1 MGLLPERRAMAAA
14 AAAVVVSISSGAQRH
29 EQAELVAD
37 ALAAGVQ
44 GRLPGGYVTDA
55 NGRFRWL
62 SDEEMAARAIPAE
75 QSVAARRL
83 LRGLGSL
90 WEAAQPEKPAEA
102 RQACVVE
109 PYEAPEVERLIQG
122 LINVVDAA
130 RPVPLSSSSMINKDE
145 VVSVLNDISLR
156 LPDEIRAARWLLKQ
170 REDFLARTQREGD
183 ELIDLARARAGQM
196 VQKSEVV
203 KAAEIR
209 ARRIV
214 EEAQSEARRLQLE
227 TEDYCDQRLASFES
241 ILKKTQKIV
250 ADGRTK
256 LQGDPLSELK
266 EAHVQ
271 EQEEIQG
278 GPELYDQDELE

>member
-1 MGLLPERRAMAAA
+1 MSE
-14 AAAVVVSISSGAQRH
+14 SG
-29 EQAELVAD
+29 
-37 ALAAGVQ
+37 
-44 GRLPGGYVTDA
+44 
-55 NGRFRWL
+55 
-62 SDEEMAARAIPAE
+62 DEEHSFE
-75 QSVAARRL
+75 S
-83 LRGLGSL
+83 
-90 WEAAQPEKPAEA
+90 
-102 RQACVVE
+102 VE

-145 VVSVLNDISLR
+145 VISVLNDISLR

-209 ARRIV
+209 ARRII
-214 EEAQSEARRLQLE
+214 EDSQSEARRLQLE
-227 TEDYCDQRLASFES
+227 TEDYCDQRLASFEAV
-241 ILKKTQKIV
+241 LKKTQKIV
-250 ADGRTK
+250 ADGRSK

-266 EAHVQ
+266 EAHSQ
-271 EQEEIQG
+271 DQEEIPR
-278 GPELYDQDELE
+278 GPELYDQDEFE

>member
-1 MGLLPERRAMAAA
+1 MSE
-14 AAAVVVSISSGAQRH
+14 H
-29 EQAELVAD
+29 
-37 ALAAGVQ
+37 
-44 GRLPGGYVTDA
+44 
-55 NGRFRWL
+55 
-62 SDEEMAARAIPAE
+62 DETEHSFE
-75 QSVAARRL
+75 S
-83 LRGLGSL
+83 
-90 WEAAQPEKPAEA
+90 
-102 RQACVVE
+102 VE

-203 KAAEIR
+203 KAAEVR

-214 EEAQSEARRLQLE
+214 EDAQSEARRLQLE
-227 TEDYCDQRLASFES
+227 TEDYCDQRLASFEAV
-241 ILKKTQKIV
+241 LKKTQKIV
-250 ADGRTK
+250 ADGRSK

-266 EAHVQ
+266 EAHSQ
-271 EQEEIQG
+271 DQEETQST
-278 GPELYDQDELE
+278 PELYDQDEFE

>member
-1 MGLLPERRAMAAA
+1 MSE
-14 AAAVVVSISSGAQRH
+14 
-29 EQAELVAD
+29 AE
-37 ALAAGVQ
+37 
-44 GRLPGGYVTDA
+44 GGE
-55 NGRFRWL
+55 NSFE
-62 SDEEMAARAIPAE
+62 S
-75 QSVAARRL
+75 
-83 LRGLGSL
+83 
-90 WEAAQPEKPAEA
+90 
-102 RQACVVE
+102 VE

>member
-1 MGLLPERRAMAAA
+1 MSE
-14 AAAVVVSISSGAQRH
+14 
-29 EQAELVAD
+29 AE
-37 ALAAGVQ
+37 
-44 GRLPGGYVTDA
+44 GGE
-55 NGRFRWL
+55 NSFE
-62 SDEEMAARAIPAE
+62 S
-75 QSVAARRL
+75 
-83 LRGLGSL
+83 
-90 WEAAQPEKPAEA
+90 
-102 RQACVVE
+102 VE

-241 ILKKTQKIV
+241 ILKKTQKTV

>member
-1 MGLLPERRAMAAA
+1 MSE
-14 AAAVVVSISSGAQRH
+14 
-29 EQAELVAD
+29 AE
-37 ALAAGVQ
+37 
-44 GRLPGGYVTDA
+44 GGE
-55 NGRFRWL
+55 NSFE
-62 SDEEMAARAIPAE
+62 S
-75 QSVAARRL
+75 
-83 LRGLGSL
+83 
-90 WEAAQPEKPAEA
+90 
-102 RQACVVE
+102 VE

-145 VVSVLNDISLR
+145 VVSDLNDISLR

>member
-1 MGLLPERRAMAAA
+1 MSE
-14 AAAVVVSISSGAQRH
+14 H
-29 EQAELVAD
+29 
-37 ALAAGVQ
+37 
-44 GRLPGGYVTDA
+44 
-55 NGRFRWL
+55 
-62 SDEEMAARAIPAE
+62 DETEHSFE
-75 QSVAARRL
+75 S
-83 LRGLGSL
+83 
-90 WEAAQPEKPAEA
+90 
-102 RQACVVE
+102 VE

-203 KAAEIR
+203 KAAEVR

-214 EEAQSEARRLQLE
+214 EDAQSEARRLQLE
-227 TEDYCDQRLASFES
+227 TEDFCDQRLASFEA

-250 ADGRTK
+250 ADGRSK

-266 EAHVQ
+266 EAHSQ
-271 EQEEIQG
+271 DQEETQST
-278 GPELYDQDELE
+278 PELYDQDEFE